1 MADELRDAD
10 NKALAVPGRPPSAKI
25 ARNLQVA
32 SSREFV
38 YVDRK
43 GRVRSPARL
52 RVTQAVSYGVM
63 AGLLGGATALY
74 YAAIGPAGLAVGGV
88 LGLWFGRVISTG
100 LALGTGLRL
109 MVADRFDE
117 AAAVFGRIAGG
128 RLIPRRLRAN
138 AEHNLGHCRAIA
150 GQHEEALA
158 LYRSAATRWGSSR
171 GLRGALARRSEVF
184 ALVNLGRLTEARVRF
199 TALGPAPEG
208 EYLRIQHWTLEL
220 YLALAEG
227 DHALSED
234 DLYQRSRAA
243 LAITTAAALLG
254 LLAWA
259 YERRGDREMA
269 RHLLQECLDRHF
281 GKRISGTLPLLQRWL
296 DQASALA
303 P

>member
-1 MADELRDAD
+1 MADEGDRDQ
-10 NKALAVPGRPPSAKI
+10 KALTLPADPPATTV

-52 RVTQAVSYGVM
+52 RANQIASYGLM

-74 YAAIGPAGLAVGGV
+74 YATLGPAGIVVGGV
-88 LGLWFGRVISTG
+88 LGLWFARVIGTG
-100 LALGTGLRL
+100 FSLSAGLRL

-117 AAAVFGRIAGG
+117 AAAVFTRIARG
-128 RLIPRRLRAN
+128 RFVPRRLRAN
-138 AEHNLGHCRAIA
+138 AEHHLGHCRAIA

-158 LYRSAATRWGSSR
+158 LYRSAVARWGGSP

-184 ALVNLGRLTEARVRF
+184 ALINLGRLTEARASLA
-199 TALGPAPEG
+199 ALGPAPEG
-208 EYLRIQHWTLEL
+208 EYLRLQHWTLEL

-227 DHALSED
+227 HHDFPEEE
-234 DLYQRSRAA
+234 LYRRSRAA

-259 YERRGDREMA
+259 YQQRGDQEMS
-269 RHLLQECLDRHF
+269 RHLLAECLDRHF
-281 GKRISGTLPLLQRWL
+281 GPRISGSLPLLQRWL
-296 DQASALA
+296 DQAAAGLV
-303 P
+303 

>member
-1 MADELRDAD
+1 MAHEPHDSDD
-10 NKALAVPGRPPSAKI
+10 KALAVPTRPPPTRV

-52 RVTQAVSYGVM
+52 RVTQAVSYGVTL
-63 AGLLGGATALY
+63 GLLGGATALY
-74 YAAIGPAGLAVGGV
+74 YGLFGPAGIVVGGV
-88 LGLWFGRVISTG
+88 LGVWFARVIGTG
-100 LALGTGLRL
+100 LAMGTGLRL

-117 AAAVFGRIAGG
+117 AAAVFTRIARG
-128 RLIPRRLRAN
+128 RFVPRRLRAN
-138 AEHNLGHCRAIA
+138 AEHNLGLCRTIV
-150 GQHEEALA
+150 GEHEEALA
-158 LYRSAATRWGSSR
+158 LFRSAMARWGSSR

-184 ALVNLGRLTEARVRF
+184 ALINLGRLEEARASF
-199 TALGPAPEG
+199 AALGPAPEG

-227 DHALSED
+227 NHTLPEEE
-234 DLYQRSRAA
+234 LYRRSRAA

-259 YERRGDREMA
+259 YQRRGDEEMS
-269 RHLLQECLDRHF
+269 RHLLEECLDRHY
-281 GKRISGTLPLLQRWL
+281 GRRISGSMPLLQRWL
-296 DQASALA
+296 DQVATSAR
-303 P
+303 